1 MKKIINFIAKIVLVI
16 VIVIFV
22 LVVINQII
30 I

>member
-1 MKKIINFIAKIVLVI
+1 MKIFNTIGKVVLVI
-16 VIVIFV
+16 VIVLIV

>member
-1 MKKIINFIAKIVLVI
+1 MKIINTIGKIVLVI
-16 VIVIFV
+16 VILIFV

>member
-1 MKKIINFIAKIVLVI
+1 MKIINTIGKIVLGI
-16 VIVIFV
+16 VIVLIV

>member
-1 MKKIINFIAKIVLVI
+1 MKIINTIGKIVLGI
-16 VIVIFV
+16 VLVLIV